1 MNAPPVPIGPLEV
14 VSNTVEAEVA
24 MLVAALDRPEPTCVA
39 FANTHLLYNAL
50 KNRELARILAA
61 FVVLNDGVGL
71 SVLARIASNRAFRA
85 NLNGTD
91 FTPALLR
98 AVPGGTRIYLA
109 GGAPGV
115 AQASAERI
123 AEMCPRAEICGC
135 CDGYSEAHRGKSEVG
150 RMKPDLVLAAM
161 GNPAQERWISEAA
174 LASGR
179 GVFLGVGALF
189 DFLTRRQERAPL
201 SLQRLRLE
209 WLFRLLQE
217 PQRMWRRYSLEIL
230 FVLAAA
236 VQQRF
241 SRPA

>member
-1 MNAPPVPIGPLEV
+1 
-14 VSNTVEAEVA
+14 

-50 KNRELARILAA
+50 QDRELAQILDS

-71 SVLARIASNRAFRA
+71 SMLARIATNRDFRA

-98 AVPGGTRIYLA
+98 AIPNGTRVYLA
-109 GGAPGV
+109 GGAPGI

-123 AEMCPRAEICGC
+123 AEMCPQLEICGY
-135 CDGYSEAHRGKSEVG
+135 CDGYGEARRGKTDVA
-150 RMKPDLVLAAM
+150 RLKPDLVLAAM
-161 GNPAQERWISEAA
+161 GNPAQERWIWDAA
-174 LASGR
+174 RASGR
-179 GVFLGVGALF
+179 GVFLAVGALF
-189 DFLTRRQERAPL
+189 DFLTHRHERAP
-201 SLQRLRLE
+201 QTVRMLRLE
-209 WLFRLLQE
+209 WLYRLMQE
-217 PQRMWRRYSLEIL
+217 PGRMWRRYSLEIV